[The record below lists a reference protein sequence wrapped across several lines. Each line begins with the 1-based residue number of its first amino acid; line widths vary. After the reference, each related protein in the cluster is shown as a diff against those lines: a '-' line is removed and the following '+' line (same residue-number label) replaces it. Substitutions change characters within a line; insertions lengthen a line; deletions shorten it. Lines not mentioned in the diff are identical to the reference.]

1 MTEQRMPEGFT
12 EEQIREIAEHY
23 DNISDDELLAEL
35 EAAWAAEEG
44 CTLIEVPSVLVP
56 AVEELIRVYEA
67 AREDL
72 KAS

>member
-1 MTEQRMPEGFT
+1 MTNQRMPEGFT
-12 EEQIREIAEHY
+12 EEQIAAIATYY
-23 DNISDDELLAEL
+23 DNQSEDEELAEL
-35 EAAWAAEEG
+35 EAAWADEG